1 MSQSWQTS
9 PQPTLTSHETQ
20 NTGTSAAPWL
30 LVDAG
35 NSRIK
40 WALAPATRPAN
51 WRAAAPSFLASG
63 AVDHAQ
69 WRLLATQIRA
79 GWATLSSNVPD
90 ASGAAGASHDA
101 DDADDA
107 DASGVSAAD
116 RRRSDR
122 HPFPNTAPLALGQ
135 AGRSTQDDDFVC
147 PAPTGVW
154 LTNVAGEAAEQA
166 VRMTLQTLWGMASAD
181 WLQVLQASESGA
193 GVRNGYREPSQLG
206 SDRWASL
213 IGAHAAWPDEHLLI
227 VTLGTATTVEAL
239 RSDGQYLGGLIAP
252 GPALMLQSLA
262 QGTAQLPTIEA
273 TTPSGGQAF
282 ARSTAEAILR
292 GCAASQAGLV
302 ERSHAQLESQLGATV
317 RCVLSG
323 GARHALAHALT
334 LPFTEHD
341 QLVTAGLYE
350 VALRAAEA
358 SPGAGPAARD
368 AVTPSVNPSATSPA
382 TPHGAANTTAATTTH
397 TTTDTPASK
406 SRDAGHA
413 DGGV

>member
-1 MSQSWQTS
+1 MDRSRSGR
-9 PQPTLTSHETQ
+9 HF
-20 NTGTSAAPWL
+20 APN
-30 LVDAG
+30 A
-35 NSRIK
+35 
-40 WALAPATRPAN
+40 
-51 WRAAAPSFLASG
+51 
-63 AVDHAQ
+63 
-69 WRLLATQIRA
+69 
-79 GWATLSSNVPD
+79 
-90 ASGAAGASHDA
+90 
-101 DDADDA
+101 
-107 DASGVSAAD
+107 
-116 RRRSDR
+116 
-122 HPFPNTAPLALGQ
+122 APLALGQ
-135 AGRSTQDDDFVC
+135 AGRSAQDDDFVC
-147 PAPTGVW
+147 PAPAGVW
-154 LTNVAGEAAEQA
+154 LTNVAGDAAEQA

-181 WLQVLQASESGA
+181 WLQVLRASESIA
-193 GVRNGYREPSQLG
+193 GVRNGYREPTQLG

-239 RSDGQYLGGLIAP
+239 RGDGQYLGGLIAP

-262 QGTAQLPTIEA
+262 QGTAQLPTLEA
-273 TTPSGGQAF
+273 TMPPGGQAF

-323 GARHALAHALT
+323 GARHSLAHALT

-350 VALRAAEA
+350 VALRTANASVARHAATPKDVATAAANEVA
-358 SPGAGPAARD
+358 TESANPAA
-368 AVTPSVNPSATSPA
+368 ATK
-382 TPHGAANTTAATTTH
+382 TGTTTD
-397 TTTDTPASK
+397 TSTDTKTDTPAST

>member
-1 MSQSWQTS
+1 M
-9 PQPTLTSHETQ
+9 
-20 NTGTSAAPWL
+20 SAAPWL

-79 GWATLSSNVPD
+79 GWATLNSD
-90 ASGAAGASHDA
+90 ASDSSDA
-101 DDADDA
+101 PAT
-107 DASGVSAAD
+107 SGVSGSDAVD
-116 RRRSDR
+116 RSRSAR
-122 HPFPNTAPLALGQ
+122 HFPPNAAPLALGQ
-135 AGRSTQDDDFVC
+135 AGRSAQDDDFVC
-147 PAPTGVW
+147 PAPAGVW
-154 LTNVAGEAAEQA
+154 LTNVAGDAAEQA

-181 WLQVLQASESGA
+181 WLQVLRASESSA
-193 GVRNGYREPSQLG
+193 GVRNGYREPTQLG

-239 RSDGQYLGGLIAP
+239 RGDGQYLGGLIAP

-262 QGTAQLPTIEA
+262 QGTAQLPTLEA
-273 TTPSGGQAF
+273 TMPPGGQAF

-302 ERSHAQLESQLGATV
+302 ERSHAQLESELGATV

-323 GARHALAHALT
+323 GARHSLAHALT

-350 VALRAAEA
+350 VALRTANA
-358 SPGAGPAARD
+358 S
-368 AVTPSVNPSATSPA
+368 
-382 TPHGAANTTAATTTH
+382 TTGTTTD
-397 TTTDTPASK
+397 TSTDTKTDTPAST